1 MPNEQVA
8 TVFHTARITLEVN
21 LEVCITTCDSP
32 RVLAARVSDAL
43 RQGNGIPMGEP
54 LPFCLTSDWDHA
66 SGSRLDL
73 SELLACS
80 SSEARKVL
88 TISQYAINHINFS
101 PSVENG
107 MVITDEHGNV
117 ILQGLP

>member
-1 MPNEQVA
+1 MSDQHAPGL
-8 TVFHTARITLEVN
+8 HTARITLEVN
-21 LEVCITTCDSP
+21 LEVCITTSDSP

-43 RQGNGIPMGEP
+43 RQGNGIPMSEP
-54 LPFCLTSDWDHA
+54 LPPCLTQGWDHTN
-66 SGSRLDL
+66 SGRIDL

-80 SSEARKVL
+80 SNEARKVL
-88 TISQYAINHINFS
+88 TVSQYAINHVKFS

-117 ILQGLP
+117 ILQGLL